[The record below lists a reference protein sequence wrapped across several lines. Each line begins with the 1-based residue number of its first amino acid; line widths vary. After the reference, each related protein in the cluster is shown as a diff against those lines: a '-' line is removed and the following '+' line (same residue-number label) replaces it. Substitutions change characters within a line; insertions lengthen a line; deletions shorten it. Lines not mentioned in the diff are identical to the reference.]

1 MLWVLILAITALVV
15 QAAPLRKAHRG
26 ASTQQEYDSLR
37 SNIHSTSFTTHHN
50 RHHHIQEK
58 EKGRSTRY
66 PFHFNELIEIRS
78 TEEPASADTTATPP
92 ADAASGPVSSTP
104 STPAAPS
111 EEPKATG
118 AAEVA
123 STGAT
128 GADIGATGASGKTG
142 ATGATGETGG
152 ATGETGAAATL
163 LGPMEEEGAEDSIVT
178 AELNC
183 PGISVE
189 QVNTN
194 MDSIIGAIAGILR
207 SVSQD
212 KIEIT
217 ASDTAVPSAKVNARR
232 RRLLVSIS
240 APAGVRLTLVVR
252 GVSEDAGKTA
262 AHNLIN
268 AQTGASQPTLLE
280 ALQGSGLQTLTA
292 ITFTDGKTPKC
303 RSKWELG
310 PEGAGCT
317 GKIEVELSTM
327 AENGEYFFFF
337 FFFLLF
343 FFYFFFFYAF
353 HNSLTFC
360 FTSFTFSFLFL
371 F

>member
-1 MLWVLILAITALVV
+1 MLLVLILAITALVV
-15 QAAPLRKAHRG
+15 QASPLRKAHRG

-92 ADAASGPVSSTP
+92 ADAASGPAP
-104 STPAAPS
+104 AAPAAPS

-118 AAEVA
+118 AAEGA

-128 GADIGATGASGKTG
+128 GADIGETGASGK
-142 ATGATGETGG
+142 TGATGETGG

-194 MDSIIGAIAGILR
+194 MDSIIGAIAGIMR

-280 ALQGSGLQTLTA
+280 ALQGSGLQTLTD

-327 AENGEYFFFF
+327 AENGEYLFLLLLL
-337 FFFLLF
+337 FFLLF
-343 FFYFFFFYAF
+343 F
-353 HNSLTFC
+353 STCSTTLTP
-360 FTSFTFSFLFL
+360 
-371 F
+371 